1 MLIFFQCFHSIFS
14 FQKGLN
20 IFIFLIW
27 KISGPSGFCYYKNAA
42 KSIPM
47 VKSIKQILRFN
58 THAHTQDTH
67 TYVYVYFILR
77 VSQVVL
83 VVKNLLANA
92 EDISDTVP
100 FLCWEDLLE
109 VGMATHSNILTWRIP
124 WTEELGGLQSV
135 GSQRIGHD

>member
-1 MLIFFQCFHSIFS
+1 M
-14 FQKGLN
+14 
-20 IFIFLIW
+20 

-42 KSIPM
+42 KSIPIA
-47 VKSIKQILRFN
+47 KAIKQILRFN
-58 THAHTQDTH
+58 THAHTHTH
-67 TYVYVYFILR
+67 TGHTNNYVYVYFIFR

-100 FLCWEDLLE
+100 SLCWEDLLE
-109 VGMATHSNILTWRIP
+109 VGMAAHSNILTWRIP

>member
-20 IFIFLIW
+20 ILIFLIW

-58 THAHTQDTH
+58 THAHTHRTH
-67 TYVYVYFILR
+67 THMCMCILYCVCPKWCLWLR
-77 VSQVVL
+77 IFLTMQKIYQIQFHSCVGKISWRWVWQPTLTFLPEEFRGQKSL
-83 VVKNLLANA
+83 VGYSL
-92 EDISDTVP
+92 
-100 FLCWEDLLE
+100 
-109 VGMATHSNILTWRIP
+109 
-124 WTEELGGLQSV
+124 
-135 GSQRIGHD
+135 